1 MLLLKKL
8 WLFIMTIVPKS
19 LGYAWSSRRA
29 WWFTATA
36 RTKARFARTGLGSL
50 WLGLSSLL
58 SITALSLVYG
68 TVFKVQNYSQYV
80 VYLGTGLVAW
90 NVIAS
95 AVSAAPNLFEYNAGQ
110 LKNTNLNPIFYTL
123 EEWAFQVQTFLQS
136 FGLVLLALSFFQ
148 PLLLVN
154 LLKTGLLPLV
164 NLLLFV
170 YWVPLLLC
178 LVGARYRDLFQLVP
192 IVVQLIFLLSP
203 ILYQKTSL
211 GKLSWIADFN
221 PFYSYIS
228 SLRHALLQGEI
239 SMYQSGWLLFVNILG
254 IWVALT
260 LLERE
265 RPLLPFLM

>member
-1 MLLLKKL
+1 
-8 WLFIMTIVPKS
+8 
-19 LGYAWSSRRA
+19 
-29 WWFTATA
+29 
-36 RTKARFARTGLGSL
+36 
-50 WLGLSSLL
+50 
-58 SITALSLVYG
+58 
-68 TVFKVQNYSQYV
+68 
-80 VYLGTGLVAW
+80 
-90 NVIAS
+90 
-95 AVSAAPNLFEYNAGQ
+95 
-110 LKNTNLNPIFYTL
+110 
-123 EEWAFQVQTFLQS
+123 LQS
-136 FGLVLLALSFFQ
+136 
-148 PLLLVN
+148 
-154 LLKTGLLPLV
+154 GLLPLV